1 MEVNKIIACTVMAI
15 MVLAM
20 FVSCVTNRN
29 FVAMPEWANV
39 AYVFEDV
46 KPGIL
51 YRITYHLGGS
61 KYGFVYY
68 YNLSLWI

>member
-1 MEVNKIIACTVMAI
+1 MHCDGNYDAGYVRV
-15 MVLAM
+15 V
-20 FVSCVTNRN
+20 RN
-29 FVAMPEWANV
+29 EQDFVAMPEWVND